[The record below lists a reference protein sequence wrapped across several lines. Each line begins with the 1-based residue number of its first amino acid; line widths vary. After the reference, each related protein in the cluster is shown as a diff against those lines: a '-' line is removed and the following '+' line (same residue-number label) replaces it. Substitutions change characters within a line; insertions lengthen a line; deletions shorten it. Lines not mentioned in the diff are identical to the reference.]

1 MTKTRRSDLVIGII
15 LILIGGWFLVSE
27 FDLVPGLNDIMII
40 EYQWPVI
47 IIGIGIFLFLLGL
60 LLRNPG
66 MSIPACIVGGI
77 GGLLYWTNSTG
88 NWAAWSYLWSLIPG
102 FVGIGIILSTLL
114 GGREKNG
121 FIEGLWLIL
130 ISAILF
136 GIFYMIF
143 SGQAQ
148 FNKFWPVLI
157 ILGGLWILIQT
168 IHKKK

>member
-47 IIGIGIFLFLLGL
+47 IIGIGILLFLLGL
-60 LLRNPG
+60 LLRNQG

>member
-1 MTKTRRSDLVIGII
+1 MTKERRSDLVIGII
-15 LILIGGWFLVSE
+15 LILIGGWFLAAE

-47 IIGIGIFLFLLGL
+47 IIGIGIFLFVLGL
-60 LLRNPG
+60 FLRNPG
-66 MSIPACIVGGI
+66 MCIPACIVGGI

-88 NWAAWSYLWSLIPG
+88 NWTAWSYLWSLIPG

-114 GGREKNG
+114 GGHEKNG
-121 FIEGLWLIL
+121 FIDGLRLIL

-136 GIFYMIF
+136 GIFFMIF

-148 FNKFWPVLI
+148 FIKFWPILI

-168 IHKKK
+168 IFKKK